1 MLRCQL
7 DQGSLTLRAWTS
19 TVWWPVRNRATQQ
32 EMSGMWASEVS
43 FVCAVIAHCSHDHLS
58 SASCEISGGAVNV
71 TYLSHRPIPCRHLW
85 EDCLPWNWSLMPKRL
100 RTTELKKSMH
110 TILRRWESASF
121 FFLISTRIRI
131 FKNTQLCFHFLTI
144 LLKNK
149 FLDNLKWYV

>member
-7 DQGSLTLRAWTS
+7 DQGSSTLRAWTS

-32 EMSGMWASEVS
+32 EMSGMRASEVS
-43 FVCAVIAHCSHDHLS
+43 FVFAVIPHCSHAHLS

-71 TYLSHRPIPCRHLW
+71 MYLSHRPIPCRRLW

-121 FFLISTRIRI
+121 FFFSIY
-131 FKNTQLCFHFLTI
+131 KNNDFQKHAIVFPFSNNPI
-144 LLKNK
+144 KK
-149 FLDNLKWYV
+149 